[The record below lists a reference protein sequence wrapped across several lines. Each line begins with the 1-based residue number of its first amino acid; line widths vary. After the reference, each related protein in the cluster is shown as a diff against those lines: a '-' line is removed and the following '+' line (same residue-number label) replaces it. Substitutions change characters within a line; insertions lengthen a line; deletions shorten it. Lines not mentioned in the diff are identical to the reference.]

1 MFLYVVIYQYIA
13 FPTYNTHTYYYFIA
27 RTTYRY
33 YTSARDVD
41 DYDEVTSIPTKAPS
55 GLDVP
60 SPGGSITHMLTGT
73 DMSSN
78 SGGVMFTLTATE
90 DISVA
95 SFDIIV
101 KKDGSDS
108 VMVFTRQGSY
118 ESYEFNDDGWELVF
132 DNNVDA
138 IKKELTNIGELDQ
151 DVSIA
156 AGQTQAF
163 YIWAKKG
170 LLYEA
175 GNSPGETFATDGTV
189 SIQQGTALKKEFQQ
203 VVGDAKYSGGVWYS
217 LV

>member
-1 MFLYVVIYQYIA
+1 M
-13 FPTYNTHTYYYFIA
+13 N
-27 RTTYRY
+27 
-33 YTSARDVD
+33 

-55 GLDVP
+55 KPDVP
-60 SPGGSITHMLTGT
+60 SPTSPGAGSVTHMLTGT

-78 SGGVMFTLTATE
+78 SGGVMFTLQSTK
-90 DISVA
+90 DISVT
-95 SFDIIV
+95 SFDIIL
-101 KKDGSDS
+101 KKDSSDA
-108 VMVFTRQGSY
+108 VMIFTRQGSF
-118 ESYEFNDDGWELVF
+118 ESYEFNNNGWELVF

-138 IKKELTNIGELDQ
+138 NKKELTNIGELDN

-156 AGQTQAF
+156 AGETQAF

-175 GNSPGETFATDGTV
+175 GDSQGETFATDGVV

-203 VVGDAKYSGGVWYS
+203 EVGSAKYSGGVWYS